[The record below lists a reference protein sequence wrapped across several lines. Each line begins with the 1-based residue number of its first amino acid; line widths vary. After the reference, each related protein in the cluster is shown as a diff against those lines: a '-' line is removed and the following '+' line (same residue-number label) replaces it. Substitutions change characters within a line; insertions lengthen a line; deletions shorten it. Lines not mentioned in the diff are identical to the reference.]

1 MSLLVA
7 WPHEMF
13 PLRLRV
19 SLSFKEVQVGNN
31 GCSPVDVVRVPL
43 VEDVVFISLRVVHR
57 RTRIVKP
64 ASRGINMA
72 VWSPTSEEGAVAHG
86 PDLICVDRRTLSTLV
101 VLSQRGRQSRQK
113 GSTKSES
120 LHHREP

>member
-1 MSLLVA
+1 MRCFPWVDVLV
-7 WPHEMF
+7 
-13 PLRLRV
+13 
-19 SLSFKEVQVGNN
+19 SIVGSAGRCNR
-31 GCSPVDVVRVPL
+31 CLPVDVIRVPL
-43 VEDVVFISLRVVHR
+43 VEDVVFISLGVVHR

-64 ASRGINMA
+64 AGRGIDMA